1 MEWIERIFASPEF
14 GIAALPAA
22 FLLGLMTAVNSACN
36 LGLIA
41 AVAGFSGG
49 QGGVRDRRDAWFTSL
64 FFLAGTTIA
73 LTSLGLLV
81 SFFGQFVGANFGRY
95 GQLLAG
101 IAAVFF
107 GLVTLDFL
115 PFRLPSLTLT
125 DRRRPSGFGGAA
137 LFGLVVGAASISCTL
152 ICCGPLLPVVLGVA
166 AARGQMGWGTLI
178 LGMFALGYSLPLA
191 ALMLGMGLGRLTSAF
206 QKAIKPIRIVAGL
219 VLLGAGFWLLGT
231 L

>member
-14 GIAALPAA
+14 GVTALPGA
-22 FLLGLMTAVNSACN
+22 FVLGLITAVSSACN
-36 LGLIA
+36 LGIIA

-49 QGGVRDRRDAWFTSL
+49 QGGVHERRDAWFTSL

-101 IAAVFF
+101 ISAVFL
-107 GLVTLDFL
+107 GLATLDFL
-115 PFRLPSLTLT
+115 PFRLPSFTLT
-125 DRRRPSGFGGAA
+125 DRRRTSGFAGAA

-152 ICCGPLLPVVLGVA
+152 ICCGPLLPIVLGVA
-166 AARGQMGWGTLI
+166 AARGQVGWGTLI

-191 ALMLGMGLGRLTSAF
+191 AMMLGVGLGRVSSAF
-206 QKAIKPIRIVAGL
+206 RKAVKPIRIIAGL
-219 VLLGAGFWLLGT
+219 VLLGAGFWLLAT